1 MEWCS
6 GSGFAVLLN
15 IRMLCGQNQIFFWL
29 LIFTPSEKPHNYT
42 SFKMQC
48 LVFKKLIEDSWMSMW
63 LSQVIQ
69 GILCQSVLLFDSK
82 TDTFP
87 IKKKYLNTDSL
98 VNWAVLQTHLS
109 PNVLALCSK
118 VSVLCYDIYLSVFFI
133 TCLLEAHTHTPLNQ
147 LYSFNVNYTDIQKT
161 KEWSQTKGG
170 IRNTASFNNSMYWD
184 CCNNPT
190 NYCFDQNRALLKTVK
205 LKPISILLY

>member
-1 MEWCS
+1 MEWSS

-15 IRMLCGQNQIFFWL
+15 IRMLCGQNQTFFWL

-48 LVFKKLIEDSWMSMW
+48 LVFNKLREDSWMSMS

-69 GILCQSVLLFDSK
+69 GIFCQSVLLFDSK
-82 TDTFP
+82 TDTYLH
-87 IKKKYLNTDSL
+87 IYIHTYLNTDSL

-133 TCLLEAHTHTPLNQ
+133 TCLLEAHTHHLISYIHLMLITLT
-147 LYSFNVNYTDIQKT
+147 SKKQKN
-161 KEWSQTKGG
+161 E
-170 IRNTASFNNSMYWD
+170 
-184 CCNNPT
+184 
-190 NYCFDQNRALLKTVK
+190 VK
-205 LKPISILLY
+205 LKEGLETLHLLIITCTGIVATIPLITALIKTEHYSKLWS

>member
-133 TCLLEAHTHTPLNQ
+133 TCLLEAHTHHLISYIHLMLITLT
-147 LYSFNVNYTDIQKT
+147 SKKQKN
-161 KEWSQTKGG
+161 E
-170 IRNTASFNNSMYWD
+170 
-184 CCNNPT
+184 
-190 NYCFDQNRALLKTVK
+190 VK
-205 LKPISILLY
+205 LKEGLETLHLLIIACTGIVATIPLITALIKTEHYSKLWS